1 MVTTAHIQAPGVH
14 VHSLHADTPYQT
26 LYQVS
31 QGHSLPLQTLY
42 KGSHVHILQGECPP
56 RPGTWGHISTVSKVN
71 PPQDPAPGVTHP
83 VSRVTPPPR
92 PLPWVHTST
101 GSMLTALK
109 YQHLGSHVKILLVD
123 TVHTPHLGSQVHSL
137 QGDYILPG
145 SQVHIHLGD
154 TLPKPAPGVT
164 RKQSLG

>member
-1 MVTTAHIQAPGVH
+1 M
-14 VHSLHADTPYQT
+14 
-26 LYQVS
+26 
-31 QGHSLPLQTLY
+31 
-42 KGSHVHILQGECPP
+42 
-56 RPGTWGHISTVSKVN
+56 N

-92 PLPWVHTST
+92 PLPWVHTSI

-123 TVHTPHLGSQVHSL
+123 TAHTPHLGSHVHSL
-137 QGDYILPG
+137 QGDYTLPG

-154 TLPKPAPGVT
+154 TVPEPVCVVT
-164 RKQSLG
+164 HPQSPWRDHLQTMYLGSYDHSAQCDISSQSLNLGLPIHSLEGETLPNQTPEVTCPQSPE

>member
-1 MVTTAHIQAPGVH
+1 MS
-14 VHSLHADTPYQT
+14 SLHADTLLQT

-83 VSRVTPPPR
+83 VSRGTPPPR